1 MASKSDT
8 DPGSDS
14 PADAYGE
21 AYTLRQLER
30 SRLRKLIRRLYLRR
44 TVAQL
49 HGPTIDF
56 GCGIG
61 ELLARLPPGSVGLDV
76 NPASVE
82 VCRRAGLDARTYD
95 AEQDGFQM
103 MPLLARGDRF
113 SSLVACH
120 VIEHFPDPLCRL
132 NSLLRAAAELGVTR
146 AVVIVPGSKGF
157 RSDPTHRSFVTR
169 EDLLSTPVMT
179 GTDFTPVH
187 ASYFPLDV
195 RWIGDVF
202 TYHELMVVYAKSPRS
217 TERP

>member
-1 MASKSDT
+1 MASKSNAE
-8 DPGSDS
+8 PVSES
-14 PADAYGE
+14 PTGAYGE

-95 AEQDGFQM
+95 AEQDGFRM
-103 MPLLARGDRF
+103 TPLQARGERF

-120 VIEHFPDPLCRL
+120 VIEHFPEPLCRL
-132 NSLLRAAAELGVTR
+132 NNLLRAAAMLGVTR

-169 EDLLSTPVMT
+169 EDLLSTPVMAGT
-179 GTDFTPVH
+179 GFAPVH
-187 ASYFPLDV
+187 ASWFPLDL

-202 TYHELMVVYAKSPRS
+202 TYHELMVVYAG